1 MSYSI
6 ISISVSGIIEEEN
19 TNEGDFSLGLIF
31 HFLEENIAMLLIWD
45 ECLEMQRK
53 TEFHCEWASH

>member
-6 ISISVSGIIEEEN
+6 ISISICGIIEEEN

-31 HFLEENIAMLLIWD
+31 HFIGKSISMLLILDGTW
-45 ECLEMQRK
+45 CLEKQNFSVK
-53 TEFHCEWASH
+53 WASD